1 MSKLKSLLAV
11 TVAAGLA
18 LGGVTATHAAPAKTL
33 TVGLIGD
40 INTFAAS
47 GSEFGNRNL
56 PYQAVYDTLLV
67 ADPKGNLKPNVATKW
82 AYDKAGTTLTLTLK
96 SGIKFTDGT
105 AVDAKAVVAN
115 LNAFKAGKSPDAS
128 NIASMVSAKAKG
140 NTQVVIKLKD
150 VDPAFVNYLARN
162 AGLLESPKHIGASDE
177 KTNPVGSGPYTLN
190 KLKSKFGSV
199 YTFNRNPKYWN
210 TKAYPYDTVVF
221 KVISDAT
228 AMVNALKTKAV
239 DAANLASND
248 SITELKA
255 SGLKFE
261 AHFLDWSGFS
271 FVDRTGDLKSPI
283 ANVKVRQ
290 AINYALDRKALL
302 QGVGSGFGKVTEQVF
317 SPQSPG
323 YVPALNTYYK
333 YDLAKAK
340 ALMAEAGYAD
350 GFTISMPSLTAFL
363 GEAPFTLMADQLKAI
378 GITVKYTEEPFS
390 TFFADILTPKYPM
403 YWMQLE
409 QSPNSWQ
416 FIQFLVSKTAV
427 WNPDHFG
434 DATSDA
440 LLVKIQHS
448 TGAAQAKS
456 LQALNTYIVKNAW
469 FAPFYL
475 SQGTFA
481 HNSGVKVTSQA
492 GNAVPYLSSFKP
504 AK

>member
-67 ADPKGNLKPNVATKW
+67 ADTNGKLKPNVATSWK
-82 AYDKAGTTLTLTLK
+82 YDKAGTTLTLTLQK
-96 SGIKFTDGT
+96 GLKFTDGT
-105 AVDAKAVVAN
+105 AVDAKA
-115 LNAFKAGKSPDAS
+115 
-128 NIASMVSAKAKG
+128 KG
-140 NTQVVIKLKD
+140 NTQVVITLKD

-210 TKAYPYDTVVF
+210 SKAYPYDTVVM

-248 SITELKA
+248 SITELSA
-255 SGLKFE
+255 SGIKFE
-261 AHFLDWSGFS
+261 KHFLDWSGFS
-271 FVDRTGDLKSPI
+271 FVDRTGALKSPI

-302 QGVGSGFGKVTEQVF
+302 AGVGSGYGKVTEQVF

-323 YVPALNTYYK
+323 YVAKLNSYYTY
-333 YDLAKAK
+333 DVAKAK

-363 GEAPFTLMADQLKAI
+363 GEAPFTLMSDQLKAI

-416 FIQFLVSKTAV
+416 FLQFLVSKTAV

-440 LLVKIQHS
+440 LLAKIQHS

>member
-18 LGGVTATHAAPAKTL
+18 LGGVTATQAAPTKTL
-33 TVGLIGD
+33 TVGLMAD

-47 GSEFGNRNL
+47 GAEFGNRVL
-56 PYQAVYDTLLV
+56 PYQAVYDTILA
-67 ADPKGNLKPNVATKW
+67 ADPKGNLKPNLATKW
-82 AYDKAGTTLTLTLK
+82 AYDKAKTTLTLTLRP
-96 SGIKFTDGT
+96 GIKFTDGT
-105 AVDAKAVVAN
+105 PVDAKAVVAN
-115 LNAFKAGKSPDAS
+115 LNAFKAGKAPAAS
-128 NIASMVSAKAKG
+128 YLTSMVSAKAKG
-140 NTQVVIKLKD
+140 NTQVVIKLSD
-150 VDPAFVNYLARN
+150 VDPAFIQYLARES
-162 AGLLESPKHIGASDE
+162 GLVESPKKIGAADE
-177 KTNPVGSGPYTLN
+177 KTNPVGSGPYIYN

-199 YTFNRNPKYWN
+199 YVFNRNPKYWN
-210 TKAYPYDTVVF
+210 KGAYPYDTVIF
-221 KVISDAT
+221 KPITDPT

-239 DAANLASND
+239 DGANVASND
-248 SITELKA
+248 SLAELKA
-255 SGLKFE
+255 SGLKME
-261 AHFLDWSGFS
+261 AHYLDWSGFT
-271 FVDRTGDLKSPI
+271 FADRTGAQKSPI

-290 AINYALDRKALL
+290 AINYALDRNALL
-302 QGVGSGFGKVTEQVF
+302 KTVGAGYGKVTMQVF
-317 SPQSPG
+317 SPESPG
-323 YVPALNTYYK
+323 YDAKLNSYYK
-333 YDLAKAK
+333 YDLTKAK

-350 GFTISMPSLTAFL
+350 GFTLNLPSLTAFL
-363 GEAPFTLMADQLKAI
+363 GEGPFTLMSDQLKAI

-416 FIQFLVSKTAV
+416 FLNFLVTKTAV

-440 LLVKIQHS
+440 LIEKIKTS

-456 LQALNTYIVKNAW
+456 LKALNSYIVKQAW

-475 SQGTFA
+475 SQGNFA
-481 HNSGVKVTSQA
+481 HNASVKVTSQA
-492 GNAVPYLSSFKP
+492 GNAVPYLTGFKP